1 MTLHILTVTAFV
13 EKDFPDLPSNQ
24 QTNKPLSQQE
34 RGTGPL
40 DIKQFYSDIA
50 PPPILL
56 SLAMKRELAVVQSV
70 REKAGKCD
78 CVEDSLNCRSRARVA
93 QQTAPREG
101 CGAT

>member
-50 PPPILL
+50 PPPHSPVLGH
-56 SLAMKRELAVVQSV
+56 
-70 REKAGKCD
+70 EKGTGSGPISQRKGRQ
-78 CVEDSLNCRSRARVA
+78 V
-93 QQTAPREG
+93 
-101 CGAT
+101 